1 MMGKKK
7 GRFAVTV
14 GLKGGTE
21 LIKMAK
27 SWAET
32 LAIPY
37 LKRPRGVSLETLRKE
52 RNLVGLLVAT
62 RKGPQVETEEG
73 ILYYHPSMATLR
85 VRALKEGKT
94 DHLVEALALRPGS
107 RVLDGTLGLASDAA
121 VISYAV
127 GSEGTVV
134 GVEASPIL
142 YQMTRLGLRS
152 YDEGDEDLLKALRR
166 IEPVLGDTAAYLE
179 SLPPDSFDA
188 VYFDPM
194 FEHPVEGSS
203 NMVPMRPAADHRPL
217 TLSVIEVRR
226 DGDNRLRDL
235 FAQIGFGGFLHLR
248 QNHSGNVL
256 RGVGLAVNVDFVV
269 GAHVALDGSDGAL
282 RIGDGLALCDLA
294 DQTLAGLGE
303 ADDRRGG
310 AGAFGVRDDDR
321 LAAFHN
327 GDAAVGSTKVNANN
341 LTHNNFLLYEF
352 LYLQIYMLPD
362 PRRRVL
368 FNLRPLPL
376 RIERLYRRP

>member
-1 MMGKKK
+1 MMGEKK

-62 RKGPQVETEEG
+62 EEG

-94 DHLVEALALRPGS
+94 DHLVEALALRPDS

-217 TLSVIEVRR
+217 TRSVIEKALKAAPLVVVKERSRQFLTELGAQEIQGGRYSRIKYGIIRR
-226 DGDNRLRDL
+226 
-235 FAQIGFGGFLHLR
+235 I
-248 QNHSGNVL
+248 
-256 RGVGLAVNVDFVV
+256 
-269 GAHVALDGSDGAL
+269 
-282 RIGDGLALCDLA
+282 
-294 DQTLAGLGE
+294 
-303 ADDRRGG
+303 
-310 AGAFGVRDDDR
+310 
-321 LAAFHN
+321 
-327 GDAAVGSTKVNANN
+327 
-341 LTHNNFLLYEF
+341 
-352 LYLQIYMLPD
+352 P
-362 PRRRVL
+362 
-368 FNLRPLPL
+368 
-376 RIERLYRRP
+376 

>member
-142 YQMTRLGLRS
+142 YQMTRLGR
-152 YDEGDEDLLKALRR
+152 ALMTR
-166 IEPVLGDTAAYLE
+166 A
-179 SLPPDSFDA
+179 
-188 VYFDPM
+188 
-194 FEHPVEGSS
+194 
-203 NMVPMRPAADHRPL
+203 MR
-217 TLSVIEVRR
+217 T
-226 DGDNRLRDL
+226 
-235 FAQIGFGGFLHLR
+235 
-248 QNHSGNVL
+248 
-256 RGVGLAVNVDFVV
+256 
-269 GAHVALDGSDGAL
+269 
-282 RIGDGLALCDLA
+282 
-294 DQTLAGLGE
+294 
-303 ADDRRGG
+303 
-310 AGAFGVRDDDR
+310 
-321 LAAFHN
+321 
-327 GDAAVGSTKVNANN
+327 
-341 LTHNNFLLYEF
+341 Y
-352 LYLQIYMLPD
+352 
-362 PRRRVL
+362 
-368 FNLRPLPL
+368 
-376 RIERLYRRP
+376 

>member
-1 MMGKKK
+1 MMGEKK

-94 DHLVEALALRPGS
+94 DHLVEALALRPDS

-127 GSEGTVV
+127 GSEDQ
-134 GVEASPIL
+134 SW
-142 YQMTRLGLRS
+142 GLR
-152 YDEGDEDLLKALRR
+152 R
-166 IEPVLGDTAAYLE
+166 
-179 SLPPDSFDA
+179 LPF
-188 VYFDPM
+188 F
-194 FEHPVEGSS
+194 
-203 NMVPMRPAADHRPL
+203 
-217 TLSVIEVRR
+217 I
-226 DGDNRLRDL
+226 
-235 FAQIGFGGFLHLR
+235 
-248 QNHSGNVL
+248 
-256 RGVGLAVNVDFVV
+256 
-269 GAHVALDGSDGAL
+269 
-282 RIGDGLALCDLA
+282 
-294 DQTLAGLGE
+294 
-303 ADDRRGG
+303 
-310 AGAFGVRDDDR
+310 
-321 LAAFHN
+321 
-327 GDAAVGSTKVNANN
+327 K
-341 LTHNNFLLYEF
+341 
-352 LYLQIYMLPD
+352 
-362 PRRRVL
+362 
-368 FNLRPLPL
+368 
-376 RIERLYRRP
+376 

>member
-73 ILYYHPSMATLR
+73 ILYYHPS
-85 VRALKEGKT
+85 
-94 DHLVEALALRPGS
+94 
-107 RVLDGTLGLASDAA
+107 
-121 VISYAV
+121 ISYAV

-217 TLSVIEVRR
+217 TRSVIEKALKAAPLVVVKERSRQFLTELGAQEIQGGRYSRIKYGIIRR
-226 DGDNRLRDL
+226 
-235 FAQIGFGGFLHLR
+235 I
-248 QNHSGNVL
+248 
-256 RGVGLAVNVDFVV
+256 
-269 GAHVALDGSDGAL
+269 
-282 RIGDGLALCDLA
+282 
-294 DQTLAGLGE
+294 
-303 ADDRRGG
+303 
-310 AGAFGVRDDDR
+310 
-321 LAAFHN
+321 
-327 GDAAVGSTKVNANN
+327 
-341 LTHNNFLLYEF
+341 
-352 LYLQIYMLPD
+352 P
-362 PRRRVL
+362 
-368 FNLRPLPL
+368 
-376 RIERLYRRP
+376 